1 MNQADGVSD
10 TVSLLCG
17 TLWGRAQKRDYG
29 HCLASGVLFRRML
42 SPSTCPDGRY
52 FSFSLCATG
61 VLPAAAPV
69 LGLKESEPV
78 YIVSL
83 F

>member
-29 HCLASGVLFRRML
+29 HCLASGVMSRRKL
-42 SPSTCPDGRY
+42 SPSTRPDARH
-52 FSFSLCATG
+52 FSFSLYATG
-61 VLPAAAPV
+61 ALPAAALV
-69 LGLKESEPV
+69 LELRGSKLA
-78 YIVSL
+78 
-83 F
+83 